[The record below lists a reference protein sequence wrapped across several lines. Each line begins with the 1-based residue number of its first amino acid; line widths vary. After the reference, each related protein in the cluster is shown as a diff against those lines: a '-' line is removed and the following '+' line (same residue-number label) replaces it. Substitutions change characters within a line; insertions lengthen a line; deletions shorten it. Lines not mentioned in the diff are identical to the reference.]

1 MNSVFESGTSEQDQ
15 RRVLF
20 VLAAAVFGI
29 SISGVLVRS
38 MHDADALA
46 IAAWR
51 TLLAGLVLLPSLRL
65 ITVRLQRGDI
75 LRILAAGGCL
85 GFHFYVWFLSLEHTT
100 VMRSTVLV
108 CLLPIWVGLLEWLF
122 EGEFQGRRYWFGSAL
137 AILGVASMSL
147 LADGEGSLYGDLLAV
162 AGGILCAFYLM
173 IGKSVRKR
181 MHVTPY
187 MCLICLVA
195 AASLW
200 PFALSDGGKVWG
212 YSNQTWLLLGG
223 AVLGPQLIGHQGFNY
238 AIRYVRASVVSVVT
252 LLEPVGATV
261 LAMVILREVPGLS
274 VLWGAALILAGVY
287 WATRSAPESSAE
299 NRTNTSS
306 V

>member
-1 MNSVFESGTSEQDQ
+1 MKSVFEPGTTEQHR
-15 RRVLF
+15 RRVAI

-38 MHDADALA
+38 MHDAEALA

-65 ITVRLQRGDI
+65 ITGRLERGEV

-85 GFHFYVWFLSLEHTT
+85 GFHFYLWFLSLEHTT

-108 CLLPIWVGLLEWLF
+108 CLLPIWVGLLEWGF
-122 EGEFQGRRYWFGSAL
+122 EGEIQGRRYWIGSLL
-137 AILGVASMSL
+137 AILGVGSMSL
-147 LADGEGSLYGDLLAV
+147 LSEGEGSLYGDLLAV

-195 AASLW
+195 SLSLW
-200 PFALSDGGKVWG
+200 PFALADGGKVWG
-212 YSNQTWLLLGG
+212 YSNQTWLLLGA
-223 AVLGPQLIGHQGFNY
+223 AVIGPQLVGHQGFNY
-238 AIRYVRASVVSVVT
+238 AIRYVRASVVSIVS
-252 LLEPVGATV
+252 LLEPVGATL
-261 LAMVILREVPGLS
+261 LAAVVLREFPGPS
-274 VLWGAALILAGVY
+274 VLGGASLILVGVY
-287 WATRSAPESSAE
+287 WATRSDDESRAEKSTSPDSA
-299 NRTNTSS
+299 
-306 V
+306 